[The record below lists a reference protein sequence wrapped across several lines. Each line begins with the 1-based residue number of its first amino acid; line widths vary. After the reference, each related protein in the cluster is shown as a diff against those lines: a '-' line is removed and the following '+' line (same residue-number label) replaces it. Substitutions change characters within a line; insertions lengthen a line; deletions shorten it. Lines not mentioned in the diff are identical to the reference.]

1 MPANASIALAPRA
14 DEAAPVGGPSQV
26 RSVLRALGLVELLAA
41 AGRPLPLSEI
51 GARVGLTPSTC
62 HHLLGTLVA
71 RGWARHDLRTRR
83 YALGSRLAELVGAHT
98 PGAEIATLAAP
109 ALRQLNEATGEAVH
123 LAEMQGFEL
132 TTLLKFDGVH
142 AVRVD
147 TGVIAKSRAA
157 HATATGKAL
166 LAHWPAARVDALLVG
181 PALPRFTARTLVE
194 PDALR
199 AELARVRR
207 QGHAVDDEEFQP
219 GVICIGAAVHGLD
232 GSAIAAVSCSLP
244 TLRADRRN
252 VARVRSLVRDCA
264 RQISESLGH
273 RAAPPVR
280 PPPRLPRQ
288 PPETR

>member
-1 MPANASIALAPRA
+1 MSANPTIALVPSA
-14 DEAAPVGGPSQV
+14 DGAAPAGGSSQV
-26 RSVLRALGLVELLAA
+26 RSVLRALGLVELLAT

-71 RGWARHDLRTRR
+71 RGWARHDLRTRH
-83 YALGSRLAELVGAHT
+83 YALGSRLAELVGAPT

-109 ALRQLNEATGEAVH
+109 ALRQLNEATGETVH

-132 TTLLKFDGVH
+132 ATLLKFDGVH

-147 TGVIAKSRAA
+147 TGVMAKSRAA

-166 LAHWPAARVDALLVG
+166 LAHGPAARVDALLAG
-181 PALPRFTARTLVE
+181 AALPRFTARTLVE

-199 AELARVRR
+199 AELARARR
-207 QGHAVDDEEFQP
+207 QGYAVDDEEFQP
-219 GVICIGAAVHGLD
+219 GVVCIGAAVHGLD
-232 GSAIAAVSCSLP
+232 GQAVAAVSCSLP

-252 VARVRSLVRDCA
+252 VARVRALVRDCA
-264 RQISESLGH
+264 RQISDRLGH
-273 RAAPPVR
+273 RAAAPVR
-280 PPPRLPRQ
+280 SHPRPSPQ
-288 PPETR
+288 TQETR